1 MYYILDVFSHLPRF
15 FASCFYTCTRE
26 IFCLH
31 SGGVNYL
38 ITGWSFSPLLRLGRA
53 SVYYYESEYHDTRH
67 CEATWHGVGGRAAEG
82 NEEGNL
88 RGADCTYCII
98 SSDCGGRWGMYDEMK

>member
-38 ITGWSFSPLLRLGRA
+38 ITGWSFSRCYGLGGHLSTITNPNTMIPGIAR
-53 SVYYYESEYHDTRH
+53 RH
-67 CEATWHGVGGRAAEG
+67 
-82 NEEGNL
+82 
-88 RGADCTYCII
+88 
-98 SSDCGGRWGMYDEMK
+98 GMVWVVELQKAMEKGI